1 MVRNG
6 IFEFFSNRGF
16 LLPSERSWHADLRG
30 KLGKE
35 LRPEAYL
42 EVGVYKG
49 ETFRKVSKWSRH
61 SVGVDIN
68 PDVEKVLRRIENSTF
83 VLGSMGRVF
92 SELKGHGLFDL
103 IFIDA
108 DHSKESVLLDF
119 KFAQE
124 LLAPKG
130 LVLLHDTWPGSK
142 KFSAPELCGD
152 AWAAVQDLRNQY
164 PDWSFVT
171 IPAHPGLT
179 LCQRNNATPL

>member
-16 LLPSERSWHADLRG
+16 LLPSERSWHADLLG

-108 DHSKESVLLDF
+108 DHSYEAVREDIIAWWPKVKNGGIISGHDYQMGTPGVI
-119 KFAQE
+119 AASNE
-124 LLAPKG
+124 LLG
-130 LVLLHDTWPGSK
+130 YVRVTGSCWWHK
-142 KFSAPELCGD
+142 KK
-152 AWAAVQDLRNQY
+152 
-164 PDWSFVT
+164 T
-171 IPAHPGLT
+171 
-179 LCQRNNATPL
+179 